1 MYENLIG
8 SFENSIMGYIFL
20 FLHPFNEKFGKY
32 FVFLQAMDNTRLQKV
47 GRLIQKDMGLIL
59 QQEAQNLFEGAMITV
74 TSVRVSADLS
84 VARIYVSIFPVRSKT
99 VEDIVKLLE
108 EKKAF
113 IRMKLAEKVRHQ
125 LRIVPHIG
133 FFLDDSLDYIE
144 NIDNLLK

>member
-1 MYENLIG
+1 MD
-8 SFENSIMGYIFL
+8 
-20 FLHPFNEKFGKY
+20 PFNEKFGKY

-84 VARIYVSIFPVRSKT
+84 VARIYVSIFPLHSKT
-99 VEDIVKLLE
+99 VADIVKLLE
-108 EKKAF
+108 EKK
-113 IRMKLAEKVRHQ
+113 ILLRMKLSQKVKNQ

>member
-20 FLHPFNEKFGKY
+20 FVHPFNEKFGKY

>member
-1 MYENLIG
+1 M
-8 SFENSIMGYIFL
+8 FQ
-20 FLHPFNEKFGKY
+20 Y
-32 FVFLQAMDNTRLQKV
+32 FVFVQAMDNTRLQKV